1 MGRKADP
8 SRAHFD
14 EVSEQTAGHGGA
26 VKTRKFFE
34 CVHCGW
40 KMQRSSFA
48 ADVGRAHLSANK
60 YLAQDVCTGA
70 DDDAASRHAKFEQE
84 IKDASVGARRRPR
97 RLLLLLM
104 PRSSSMRLRTGSRMR
119 STDKGAAHGSC
130 CRMSKRTSP
139 RCSSCRRSTR
149 AVLFGQRPG
158 RRDWLARR
166 SACRRRGVGTS
177 QDNGDC
183 LDESQGLGRRDQGR
197 H

>member
-60 YLAQDVCTGA
+60 DLAQDVCTGA

-130 CRMSKRTSP
+130 CRMSKRTNP
-139 RCSSCRRSTR
+139 RCSSCRRS
-149 AVLFGQRPG
+149 A
-158 RRDWLARR
+158 
-166 SACRRRGVGTS
+166 
-177 QDNGDC
+177 
-183 LDESQGLGRRDQGR
+183 
-197 H
+197 

>member
-60 YLAQDVCTGA
+60 DLAQDVCTGA
-70 DDDAASRHAKFEQE
+70 DDAVAATPNSSR
-84 IKDASVGARRRPR
+84 R
-97 RLLLLLM
+97 
-104 PRSSSMRLRTGSRMR
+104 SRMLR
-119 STDKGAAHGSC
+119 WAPAGGQGGCSC
-130 CRMSKRTSP
+130 C
-139 RCSSCRRSTR
+139 
-149 AVLFGQRPG
+149 
-158 RRDWLARR
+158 
-166 SACRRRGVGTS
+166 
-177 QDNGDC
+177 
-183 LDESQGLGRRDQGR
+183 
-197 H
+197 